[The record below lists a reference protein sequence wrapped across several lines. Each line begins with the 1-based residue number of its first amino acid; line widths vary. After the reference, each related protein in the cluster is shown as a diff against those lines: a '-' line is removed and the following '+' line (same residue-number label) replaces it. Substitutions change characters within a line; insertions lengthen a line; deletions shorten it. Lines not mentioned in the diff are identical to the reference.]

1 MTKTLQ
7 SKSIR
12 RFALLE
18 HLSIFRRPRDPND
31 RRHVVIT
38 LDDDFR
44 DEFLEYLDGIMGEL
58 FCIPKAPHDSAPTG
72 T

>member
-12 RFALLE
+12 RVALLE
-18 HLSIFRRPRDPND
+18 DLSIFRRTRDPNG

-44 DEFLEYLDGIMGEL
+44 NEFLEYLDGIMGEL
-58 FCIPKAPHDSAPTG
+58 SFIQKAPHDSAPTG